1 VDLPVS
7 DRISVPG
14 RTQEFGWQ
22 KGRFRLLDWH
32 HLWWAVQHPS
42 ASVLPA
48 VRRSYNP
55 EQMLGLGCSAFARH
69 Y

>member
-1 VDLPVS
+1 MDLPVS

-22 KGRFRLLDWH
+22 TGRFRLLDWH

-42 ASVLPA
+42 ASNPVP
-48 VRRSYNP
+48 VCRSYYP
-55 EQMLGLGCSAFARH
+55 ELVLGLGCSAFARH